1 VTTHKPNTGTVK
13 VNVGIPTSEFM
24 GMQYRVV
31 IADPPWAF
39 EDALVMGKGKT
50 RRGAAAHY
58 ATMPTEEIAAI
69 PVKDWC
75 EPDAVL
81 ALWTPAAL
89 LADGLAV
96 MAAWGFVQKQV
107 VVWVKRTRTGGLQM
121 GMGRQFRSA
130 CELALIGARGS
141 LVPESRSER
150 NVFECAPLGH
160 SVKPDTLHAMLA
172 RMYPGG
178 PFLELFA
185 RRRVPAWTTV
195 GLECEGGIRADL
207 RTWRPPEEA
216 APAAMQMDLFA
227 PLVEATA

>member
-1 VTTHKPNTGTVK
+1 VK
-13 VNVGIPTSEFM
+13 
-24 GMQYRVV
+24 YRVV
-31 IADPPWAF
+31 VADPPWAF
-39 EDALVMGKGKT
+39 EDGLVMGKT

-58 ATMPTEEIAAI
+58 ATLSTKEIAAI
-69 PVKDWC
+69 PVADWC

-89 LADGLAV
+89 LADGLV
-96 MAAWGFVQKQV
+96 VVAAWGFRQTQV
-107 VVWVKRTRTGGLQM
+107 VAWVKRTRSGGLQM

-130 CELALIGARGS
+130 CELSLIGVRGAP
-141 LVPESRSER
+141 VPATHGER

-185 RRRVPAWTTV
+185 RRAVPAWTCV
-195 GLECEGGIRADL
+195 GLECAGDPPEADHVGAIRADL
-207 RTWRPPEEA
+207 RTWRPPE
-216 APAAMQMDLFA
+216 PAEPAVMQMDLFA
-227 PLVEATA
+227 PHAEATA

>member
-1 VTTHKPNTGTVK
+1 MK
-13 VNVGIPTSEFM
+13 
-24 GMQYRVV
+24 YRVV

-39 EDALVMGKGKT
+39 DDGLVMGKT
-50 RRGAAAHY
+50 RRGASAHY
-58 ATMPTEEIAAI
+58 ATLPTGDIAAI
-69 PVKDWC
+69 PVADWC

-96 MAAWGFVQKQV
+96 MAAWGFRQTQV
-107 VVWVKRTRTGGLQM
+107 VVWVKRTRNGGLQM

-130 CELALIGARGS
+130 CELALIGVRGS
-141 LVPESRSER
+141 PTPESRSER

-185 RRRVPAWTTV
+185 RRAVPAWTCV
-195 GLECEGGIRADL
+195 GLECEGAPPEADHVGAIRADL
-207 RTWRPPEEA
+207 RTWRPPEA
-216 APAAMQMDLFA
+216 VAPVPMQMDLFNVPA
-227 PLVEATA
+227 EATA

>member
-1 VTTHKPNTGTVK
+1 VK
-13 VNVGIPTSEFM
+13 
-24 GMQYRVV
+24 YRVV

-39 EDALVMGKGKT
+39 EDGLVMGKTK
-50 RRGAAAHY
+50 RGASAHY
-58 ATMPTEEIAAI
+58 ATLSAEEIAAI

-75 EPDAVL
+75 EPDSVL

-96 MAAWGFVQKQV
+96 VAAWGFRQTQV
-107 VVWVKRTRTGGLQM
+107 VVWVKRTRSGGLQM

-130 CELALIGARGS
+130 CELALIGVRGS
-141 LVPESRSER
+141 PTPDSRSER

-185 RRRVPAWTTV
+185 RRASPGWTCV
-195 GLECEGGIRADL
+195 GLECEGDPPEADHVGAIRADL
-207 RTWRPPEEA
+207 RTWRPPEPA
-216 APAAMQMDLFA
+216 APAPMQMDLFTPHA
-227 PLVEATA
+227 EAAS